1 MKVRGSAEGA
11 EYDSQGQ
18 ARSASPLVTMNKLK
32 RALKVRNININY
44 SALSALHGHCGV
56 LPGATRLTLFGACP
70 WLSYAA
76 PSALNSNFCAK
87 LRFDFA
93 EFGYELF
100 QVDLTQITNQK
111 TGRIGPWSSRQQGLF
126 DDVQQRPNETFAES
140 FNTGTAV

>member
-44 SALSALHGHCGV
+44 SALSELHGHCGV

-70 WLSYAA
+70 WAVICRAFGAQFQLLTQSYASIS
-76 PSALNSNFCAK
+76 PSSAM
-87 LRFDFA
+87 
-93 EFGYELF
+93 
-100 QVDLTQITNQK
+100 
-111 TGRIGPWSSRQQGLF
+111 
-126 DDVQQRPNETFAES
+126 S
-140 FNTGTAV
+140 F